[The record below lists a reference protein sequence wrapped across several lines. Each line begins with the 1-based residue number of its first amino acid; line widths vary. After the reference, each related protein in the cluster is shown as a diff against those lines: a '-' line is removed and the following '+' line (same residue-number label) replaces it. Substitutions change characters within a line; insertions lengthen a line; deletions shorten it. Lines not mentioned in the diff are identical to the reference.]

1 MEWETLETFTGT
13 REVTLPGSPVTT
25 ETVTVKDINVRFVHN
40 GVTHERPVNVCW
52 DSDGNYDHEATLVR
66 CQEMANGVEN
76 KINLGVIVNPEPAE
90 PAE

>member
-1 MEWETLETFTGT
+1 MEWTLLEEFTGT
-13 REVTLPGSPVTT
+13 RDILDPGSSPETYTTT
-25 ETVTVKDINVRFVHN
+25 EVRNINVRFVHD

-76 KINLGVIVNPEPAE
+76 KINLGVITNPTPAE
-90 PAE
+90 